1 MIIMAVE
8 MWILILVKIWKYE
21 LSILINK
28 QMWTMLILSNGF

>member
-1 MIIMAVE
+1 MIIMGVE

>member
-1 MIIMAVE
+1 MIIIGVE